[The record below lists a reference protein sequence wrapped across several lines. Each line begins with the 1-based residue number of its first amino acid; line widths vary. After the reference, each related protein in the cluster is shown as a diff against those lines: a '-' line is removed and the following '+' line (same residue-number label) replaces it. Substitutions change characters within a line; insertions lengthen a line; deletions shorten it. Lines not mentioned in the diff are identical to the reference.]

1 MFVKTFA
8 SLRLANIAVHHT
20 LSNAQLMSKDIK
32 QSSILYFSGEVSTKE
47 VSSHSAFVDLKPYCY
62 WLRKFGVI
70 RWFTNLP
77 TARRSSVFTKVDKL

>member
-32 QSSILYFSGEVSTKE
+32 QSSIIYFSGEVSTKE
-47 VSSHSAFVDLKPYCY
+47 VSSHSAFGGFKTVLLLVEEVWGYQMVYQSDHC
-62 WLRKFGVI
+62 
-70 RWFTNLP
+70 
-77 TARRSSVFTKVDKL
+77 